1 MRQPSAKATHEARAT
16 YKPYP
21 PMTGRATPNAPSKAR
36 IKRTSEM
43 PYVSGAQHRL
53 VEIDRF
59 AGELL
64 QLLDGSNTREKLSAV
79 IVEKIASGELSAETK
94 EGITLEDEKEIE
106 ATASRQVD
114 ILFSQFAANGLISS

>member
-1 MRQPSAKATHEARAT
+1 
-16 YKPYP
+16 
-21 PMTGRATPNAPSKAR
+21 
-36 IKRTSEM
+36 M